1 MGEGRFEPLFSS
13 KRRAG
18 NVTELQ
24 GSWCIYLL
32 TVLSLI
38 ARLWLWPHMKLM
50 IICWLVVPHFDG
62 AVYVYNHLLRPCLSM
77 NPLVIIHEFNRWK
90 EFLLKRDDFL
100 AEAERYI
107 KENGTEALEE
117 LIATKV
123 WHLVVIRFFNVLRV
137 QLR

>member
-1 MGEGRFEPLFSS
+1 
-13 KRRAG
+13 
-18 NVTELQ
+18 
-24 GSWCIYLL
+24 
-32 TVLSLI
+32 
-38 ARLWLWPHMKLM
+38 
-50 IICWLVVPHFDG
+50 
-62 AVYVYNHLLRPCLSM
+62 M